1 MDLDLERPGLNFSEQ
16 DDVLIL
22 QAVAAGQSSALSTL
36 YDRYGRLVYSL
47 AYNIIQDDG
56 LAEEITQDVFVQV
69 WHKASSYHSDL
80 GKVLTWLSSVARHR
94 AIDIL
99 RQRGSR
105 PEGHR
110 LDVDEDSW
118 PELPDDINI
127 ESIVEQDQ
135 QKQRLL
141 RALAQLPP
149 EQRKALS
156 LAFLKGYTHQ
166 EIADLCGE
174 PLGTVKTRIRLAMQK
189 LRQILDER

>member
-1 MDLDLERPGLNFSEQ
+1 MELDLERPGVEFSDQ
-16 DDVLIL
+16 DDTFII
-22 QAVAAGQSSALSTL
+22 QAIAGGQTSALSAL
-36 YDRYGRLVYSL
+36 YDRYGRLVFSL
-47 AYNIIQDDG
+47 AYGIIQDDG

-69 WHKASSYHSDL
+69 WHKAASYHSDL
-80 GKVLTWLSSVARHR
+80 GKVLTWLSSVTRHR

-99 RQRGSR
+99 RQRSSR

-110 LDVDEDSW
+110 LEVDEDSW
-118 PELPDDINI
+118 PELPDDINV

-141 RALAQLPP
+141 RALAQLPA

-166 EIADLCGE
+166 EIAELCSE

-189 LRQILDER
+189 LRQTLEEQ